1 MRDIF
6 GKNNIVMMSYDV
18 IESVNASIDKQYH
31 FALKITAERAIEDEQ
46 NRSMS

>member
-18 IESVNASIDKQYH
+18 MTVNVSIDQQYH
-31 FALKITAERAIEDEQ
+31 FALKITARKSY
-46 NRSMS
+46 RR